1 MRPSYRLLSALVL
14 LASAH
19 AAALP
24 PKPAT
29 QPAGAAGG
37 SFRRIERA
45 ALIKHVEYLASP
57 EMRGRDLGSP
67 EEKRAA
73 EYIRLELSLAGLQP
87 PPGWTSPIQEFRT
100 RRGQDAQNVVFA
112 LRGRDGP
119 TADEWIVIGAHFDH
133 LGVRH
138 ERVYPGADD
147 NASGT
152 AGVIEIAKAFA
163 ARRPAP
169 ARSLLFCFFTGE
181 ERGFVGSSYLVN
193 NLPVPETAVVAMLN
207 ADMISRDDTRTIHIV
222 GTETAEVFR
231 PTVVRAN
238 EGIGL
243 TLKYDHPEWLY
254 QSDHLVFYRKRIPI
268 LYFGVEDHV
277 DYHQPTD
284 TADKIDADEI
294 ESVARLIYRATEL
307 LADSPQRPT
316 WAGPIEMGR
325 AASRPAG
332 VKPERKDENR
342 TEGSVRP

>member
-1 MRPSYRLLSALVL
+1 MRPHPRLLLALVL
-14 LASAH
+14 FATAH
-19 AAALP
+19 ATALP

-29 QPAGAAGG
+29 QSAGDGVD

-73 EYIRLELSLAGLQP
+73 EYIRLELALAGLRP

-112 LRGRDGP
+112 LPARNGP

-147 NASGT
+147 NASGA
-152 AGVIEIAKAFA
+152 AGVLEIAKAFA

-181 ERGFVGSSYLVN
+181 ERGFVGSSHLVN
-193 NLPVPETAVVAMLN
+193 HLPVPESAVVAMLN
-207 ADMISRDDTRTIHIV
+207 ADMISRDDSRTIHIV
-222 GTETAEVFR
+222 GTETAELFR
-231 PTVVRAN
+231 SAVVRAN

-277 DYHQPTD
+277 DYHQPGD
-284 TADKIDADEI
+284 TADKINADEI
-294 ESVARLIYRATEL
+294 ESVARLIYRTADL
-307 LADSPQRPT
+307 LAESPQRPT
-316 WAGPIEMGR
+316 WAGPIDMGR
-325 AASRPAG
+325 PASRPAAAMQE
-332 VKPERKDENR
+332 KKEQSRRE
-342 TEGSVRP
+342 